1 MMESLQKKW
10 FGHGVLMILATLVGG
25 LGYWIFLLGG
35 FEIVPGFIAKISLPG
50 TADGWRRAHTGPA
63 MNGLMV
69 IAVAAVLPRLGFSL
83 AKARWLGWLVVADGW
98 SNVVFYFFGNLAVNR
113 GLSFGPNVF
122 GESSVYAVIA
132 LAPAYLFGVIAMG
145 VLAIIGWQG
154 VRGDAAGRDAAA
166 APGHAA
172 TAAR

>member
-1 MMESLQKKW
+1 MINELQRKW

-35 FEIVPGFIAKISLPG
+35 FEIVPGYIVEISLPG

-69 IAVAAVLPRLGFSL
+69 IAVAAVLPVLGFSPN
-83 AKARWLGWLVVADGW
+83 KARWLGWLVVADGW
-98 SNVVFYFFGNLAVNR
+98 ANVVFYFFGNLAVNR

-154 VRGDAAGRDAAA
+154 VRSTSGDHTPSASST
-166 APGHAA
+166 APPRSAQ
-172 TAAR
+172 

>member
-1 MMESLQKKW
+1 MSNDTQRQW

-35 FEIVPGFIAKISLPG
+35 FELIPGYILHFQLPG
-50 TADGWRRAHTGPA
+50 TTDGWRRAHTGPA

-69 IAVAAVLPRLGFSL
+69 IAVAAVLPTLGFS
-83 AKARWLGWLVVADGW
+83 ATKEKWLGWLIVADGW
-98 SNVVFYFFGNLAVNR
+98 SNVLFYFFGNFAVNR

-122 GESSVYAVIA
+122 GEGSVFGVIA
-132 LAPAYLFGVIAMG
+132 LGPAYLFGVLAMG

-154 VRGDAAGRDAAA
+154 VRTLRASSSTRQGV
-166 APGHAA
+166 
-172 TAAR
+172 TLAAR

>member
-1 MMESLQKKW
+1 MMNDMQKQW
-10 FGHGVLMILATLVGG
+10 YGHGVLMILATLVGG

-35 FEIVPGFIAKISLPG
+35 FELVPGYILHFQLPG

-69 IAVAAVLPRLGFSL
+69 IAVAAVLPTLGFT
-83 AKARWLGWLVVADGW
+83 AKKASWLGWLIVADGW
-98 SNVVFYFFGNLAVNR
+98 SNVIFYFFGNFAVNR
-113 GLSFGPNVF
+113 GLSFGSNVF
-122 GESSVYAVIA
+122 GEGSIAGVIA

-154 VRGDAAGRDAAA
+154 VRSVRHR
-166 APGHAA
+166 APSG
-172 TAAR
+172 TLARN

>member
-1 MMESLQKKW
+1 MINELQKKW

-35 FEIVPGFIAKISLPG
+35 FELVPGYILNISLPG

-69 IAVAAVLPRLGFSL
+69 IAVAAVLPVLGFSET
-83 AKARWLGWLVVADGW
+83 KARWLGWLVVADGW
-98 SNVVFYFFGNLAVNR
+98 SNVIFYFFGNFAVNR

-122 GESSVYAVIA
+122 GDSSIYSVIA

-154 VRGDAAGRDAAA
+154 VKGGRSGSADSSPAV
-166 APGHAA
+166 APVL
-172 TAAR
+172 R